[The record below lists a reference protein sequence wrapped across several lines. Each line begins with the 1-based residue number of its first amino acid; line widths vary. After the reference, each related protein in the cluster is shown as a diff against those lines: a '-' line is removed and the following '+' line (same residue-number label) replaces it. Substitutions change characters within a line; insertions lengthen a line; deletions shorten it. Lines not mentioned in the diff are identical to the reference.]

1 MNIENWGWGR
11 AIAVGDGE
19 GTKTEIRRVEMKIPF
34 PLMRKG
40 EILSM
45 LQKFLE
51 SWFFR
56 NLILCI
62 SLIFSL
68 FAKIIQ
74 VCGNTANFCQ
84 LPRGFSPV
92 LHMFRKNIWENKYFC
107 EKISLRQM
115 FSRKSAK
122 MSLKYFYKNG
132 RFASH
137 VDDNVCLF
145 CKKLK
150 EKSTIVN
157 FR

>member
-1 MNIENWGWGR
+1 MSSSDKNREE
-11 AIAVGDGE
+11 DGE
-19 GTKTEIRRVEMKIPF
+19 GTKTEIRKVEMKIPF
-34 PLMRKG
+34 PFMRKS

-45 LQKFLE
+45 LQKFPE

-56 NLILCI
+56 NLI
-62 SLIFSL
+62 
-68 FAKIIQ
+68 FAKQ
-74 VCGNTANFCQ
+74 DKT
-84 LPRGFSPV
+84 
-92 LHMFRKNIWENKYFC
+92 
-107 EKISLRQM
+107 RQM

-122 MSLKYFYKNG
+122 MSSKYFYKNG

-137 VDDNVCLF
+137 VDDNFCLF